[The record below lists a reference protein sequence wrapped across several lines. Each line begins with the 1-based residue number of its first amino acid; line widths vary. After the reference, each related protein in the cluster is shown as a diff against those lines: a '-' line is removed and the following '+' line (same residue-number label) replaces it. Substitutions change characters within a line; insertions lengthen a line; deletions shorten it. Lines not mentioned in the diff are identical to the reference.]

1 MNDNRIDP
9 CQKSICL
16 VVSCCPYS
24 YKKMRDYYLYLIK
37 LIKNKKRMELRNI
50 ISYSV
55 HIRLKYIIDNH
66 FNLQVK
72 SECGWG
78 IVINPYTEKIV
89 DIIASN

>member
-1 MNDNRIDP
+1 MTTDP
-9 CQKSICL
+9 CHSSICL

-37 LIKNKKRMELRNI
+37 LVKNKKRKELKKI
-50 ISYSV
+50 ISFSV
-55 HIRLKYIIDNH
+55 NMRLNYIIDNH

-78 IVINPYTEKIV
+78 IIINPYTEKVV
-89 DIIASN
+89 DIITCN

>member
-1 MNDNRIDP
+1 
-9 CQKSICL
+9 
-16 VVSCCPYS
+16 
-24 YKKMRDYYLYLIK
+24 
-37 LIKNKKRMELRNI
+37 MELRNI